1 MGGSD
6 DHSGLFIAGA
16 YTEARGDGTLPGF
29 FAAVA
34 RGDCA
39 PGGEDGD
46 ARLLAHS
53 IYAAAFW
60 RVREMLRLDDEAP
73 PRRTLSLL
81 RKRFGRFGRDV
92 PVLEKTL
99 GGLRSMAPG
108 L

>member
-1 MGGSD
+1 
-6 DHSGLFIAGA
+6 
-16 YTEARGDGTLPGF
+16 
-29 FAAVA
+29 
-34 RGDCA
+34 
-39 PGGEDGD
+39 
-46 ARLLAHS
+46 
-53 IYAAAFW
+53 
-60 RVREMLRLDDEAP
+60 MLRLDDEAP